1 MVPLW
6 AYFCMFQVTEFLLW
20 VWISLYGQ
28 MSCQNCEWNTNFWR
42 NNGCLLLSSKEKIM
56 MKKLAIENPKL
67 IWLLQNNF
75 CRGKKSL
82 IFNGLEV
89 RKTYHFDDVINVY
102 LIFYLTKMATFKVAA
117 FSDNLSASSEYIAS
131 KKNV

>member
-1 MVPLW
+1 MSILLHVSGHWIPPLSLDKFVW
-6 AYFCMFQVTEFLLW
+6 SDELPKLRMEYEFLAQQWLFAIIIQREDYDEKVGDW
-20 VWISLYGQ
+20 K
-28 MSCQNCEWNTNFWR
+28 
-42 NNGCLLLSSKEKIM
+42 SKANMTSAK
-56 MKKLAIENPKL
+56 
-67 IWLLQNNF
+67 QF

-117 FSDNLSASSEYIAS
+117 FSDNLSASSKYIAS

>member
-1 MVPLW
+1 ME
-6 AYFCMFQVTEFLLW
+6 YEFLAQQWLFAIIIQREDYDEKVGDW
-20 VWISLYGQ
+20 K
-28 MSCQNCEWNTNFWR
+28 
-42 NNGCLLLSSKEKIM
+42 SKANMTSAK
-56 MKKLAIENPKL
+56 
-67 IWLLQNNF
+67 QF